1 MKCAIIESKGR
12 LVVCC
17 DVDRIVWL
25 CLIGEVV
32 RSINIPLIAL
42 LFQGIPEQTAVV
54 ALAFVIAR
62 IPLKWNKIS
71 LIGIVLAFISY
82 VVRLFPIPFRVHL
95 FLLII
100 LLFIA
105 LTWLGKGDF
114 GLSLIASLLSFLALT
129 IFEFACLSLL
139 MPLFGVTPETLFTDQ
154 VIRRIA
160 ITEPQVILLFI
171 SAYLLNRFIIKRGRE

>member
-1 MKCAIIESKGR
+1 M
-12 LVVCC
+12 
-17 DVDRIVWL
+17 
-25 CLIGEVV
+25 

-42 LFQGIPEQTAVV
+42 FLQGIPEQTAVV
-54 ALAFVIAR
+54 TLAFVIAR
-62 IPLKWNKIS
+62 IPLKWNKIL

-82 VVRLFPIPFRVHL
+82 VVRLFSIPFGVHF

-114 GLSLIASLLSFLALT
+114 GLSLLASLLSFLALT
-129 IFEFACLSLL
+129 IFEFVCLSLL
-139 MPLFGVTPETLFTDQ
+139 MPLFGVTPETLFTNL
-154 VIRRIA
+154 VIIRIA

-171 SAYLLNRFIIKRGRE
+171 FAFLLNKFIPKKMRSEMNEFL